1 MMSNQPTAS
10 VAPLHNLGL
19 YRLEGFSGYRQELLQ
34 LHEWLTGD
42 DDLPAIAVS
51 GEQGVGKTS
60 LVTAAGWNHLR
71 HFSDGVIRVSAAG
84 TQRFR
89 LYDVVRTLDST
100 FGTELTR
107 TASERW
113 GISILEQLYRRRR
126 LLIIDKLAGATSEE
140 LQTLVDIISHL
151 HDANGQ
157 SRIVLIDRNF
167 SRGLDELVR
176 HQHLRLEG
184 LSLAELPL
192 LIERRAPAAARTTA
206 AAHTEAIYEATGGQ
220 PLSVRLILGLLLDF
234 SWPEL
239 ASVLADH
246 RNESGRI
253 QTAALVA
260 FAVEQ
265 FAIFNPQVG
274 PLLNRLV
281 SASGGASPKA
291 LRELFWGDLG
301 SANEL
306 DESIQA
312 LVERGLLDYD
322 QIHSRLVMHPLIR
335 TYLEQNVVLLGEEW
349 ERSHASYYLHY
360 AQQYSTLPLSRWPEV
375 DVEWGN
381 IYRGADWCLQRTSQI
396 WQQDLLLM
404 LLDPAIDQ
412 QRLSIPEMTD
422 QLVDDLRTTRDYAL
436 ALAYYAF
443 WRHPPG
449 IQDWLTAG
457 ALAALVLAD
466 LRNYAWFLMNIGR
479 QLFFRGQVDEGI
491 TWLERAQA
499 IFDPRDLLMELAYVL
514 TDLGT
519 SYRVRGEDRKALN
532 YFEAVFD
539 CVAQSGNLEALA
551 TAYMNLGSAFY
562 ALNNFDRALRAQRQ
576 ALRVALRH
584 EDEYQIASIYNNMG
598 LAMEAVDRLAE
609 AQDAYE
615 HALEV
620 FRRLDDRT
628 GISACYNNLGS
639 VCYARGHFGPALM
652 WYELDLHLSEVRG
665 AWTDMAATLHNM
677 GHVALELNELEQ
689 ALAYFRQSQDLYSAF
704 QLTEY
709 VQEEQEMVELIEARL
724 AETSAKKGRF

>member
-1 MMSNQPTAS
+1 MANQPTTS
-10 VAPLHNLGL
+10 PIPLHNLGL

-34 LHEWLTGD
+34 LHEWLTSND
-42 DDLPAIAVS
+42 ELPAIAVS

-71 HFSDGVIRVSAAG
+71 YFEDGVIRVSAAG

-100 FGTELTR
+100 LGTELTR
-107 TASERW
+107 TAPERW
-113 GISILEQLYRRRR
+113 GISILELLYRRRR
-126 LLIIDKLAGATSEE
+126 LLIIDKLAGATSDE
-140 LQTLVDIISHL
+140 LQTLVDIVSHL
-151 HDANGQ
+151 HEANGH

-167 SRGLDELVR
+167 SSGLDELVR
-176 HQHLRLEG
+176 HQHLHLEG
-184 LSLAELPL
+184 LSPAELPG
-192 LIERRAPAAARTTA
+192 LIERRAPAAVREVA
-206 AAHTEAIYEATGGQ
+206 AAHTEAIYEATGGR
-220 PLSVRLILGLLLDF
+220 PLNVRLILGLLLDF
-234 SWPEL
+234 GWPDL
-239 ASVLADH
+239 ATLLAEH
-246 RNESGRI
+246 RNEYGFVHTS
-253 QTAALVA
+253 ALVA

-281 SASGGASPKA
+281 SASGGASQRA

-301 SANEL
+301 SVNEL

-312 LVERGLLDYD
+312 LLERGLLDYD

-335 TYLEQNVVLLGEEW
+335 SYLEQNVVLLGEEW
-349 ERSHASYYLHY
+349 DRHHARYYLQY
-360 AQQYSTLPLSRWPEV
+360 AQQYSALPLSRWPEV

-381 IYRGADWCLQRTSQI
+381 IYRGADWCLQRISQI
-396 WQQDLLLM
+396 WQQDPLLM
-404 LLDPAIDQ
+404 LMEPAVDQ
-412 QRLSIPEMTD
+412 QRLSIPEMND
-422 QLVDDLRTTRDYAL
+422 QLVDDLRIIRDYAL
-436 ALAYYAF
+436 ALAHYAF

-449 IQDWLTAG
+449 IQDWLAAG

-466 LRNYAWFLMNIGR
+466 LRNYASFLMNIGR
-479 QLFFRGQVDEGI
+479 QLFFRGQVDEAI

-519 SYRVRGEDRKALN
+519 SYRMRGEDRKALS

-551 TAYMNLGSAFY
+551 TAYMNLGSALY

-598 LAMEAVDRLAE
+598 LAMEAMDRLAD

-628 GISACYNNLGS
+628 GMSACYNNLGS
-639 VCYARGHFGPALM
+639 VCYAQNQFGPALM

-677 GHVALELNELEQ
+677 GHVALEMNEPER
-689 ALAYFRQSQDLYSAF
+689 ALDYFRQSKELYSAF

-709 VQEEQEMVELIEARL
+709 VEEEQEMIDLIEAEL
-724 AETSAKKGRF
+724 AQNDTKKRRF